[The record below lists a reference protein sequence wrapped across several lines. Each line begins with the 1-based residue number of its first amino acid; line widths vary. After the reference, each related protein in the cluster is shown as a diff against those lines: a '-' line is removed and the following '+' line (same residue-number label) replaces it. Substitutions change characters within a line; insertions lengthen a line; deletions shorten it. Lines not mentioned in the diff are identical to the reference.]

1 MAISNK
7 ELQERN
13 RRTDVSIVRDLEKSP
28 KFGNFAKAVAFVH
41 AAMFSL
47 QEELERMLNE
57 GIDVNIRTEEGSTA
71 LMAANDIR
79 IVKFLLS
86 KGADPNLINNA
97 GSNALMTFLGGIHR
111 ERNAIKIIQA
121 LLDAGADP
129 TLVFPAGQSF
139 DVVQNKYVDIPEMT
153 VLDFVKTEYSEKI
166 YTMIEEKIK
175 SIKH

>member
-1 MAISNK
+1 MVISNK

-13 RRTDVSIVRDLEKSP
+13 RRTDISIVREMENHP
-28 KFGNFAKAVAFVH
+28 KFGNFAKANAFVQ

-57 GIDVNIRTEEGSTA
+57 GIDVNIRTEVGSTA
-71 LMAANDIR
+71 LMATNDIR

-86 KGADPNLINNA
+86 KGANPNLINNA
-97 GSNALMTFLGGIHR
+97 GCNALMTFLGGIHK
-111 ERNAIKIIQA
+111 ERNAIKVIQA
-121 LLDAGADP
+121 LLEADADP
-129 TLVFPAGQSF
+129 TLVFPASQAF
-139 DVVQNKYVDIPEMT
+139 DVAQNKYVDIPEMT
-153 VLDFVKTEYSEKI
+153 VLDFVKTEYSEKV